1 MLYHLWCARKAHK
14 MNEEGK
20 QIENYSI
27 EITLDHCSE
36 VFKPPAEVKSV
47 EEEEGKDSEENYRK
61 SFDFKEELEKHFNNE
76 LEKLEKEK
84 HISGHIKKTYICY
97 RVASD
102 EINAEEIEDYYNGK
116 IKTNHEF

>member
-27 EITLDHCSE
+27 EITLDHCSKE
-36 VFKPPAEVKSV
+36 QKVDKNFV
-47 EEEEGKDSEENYRK
+47 
-61 SFDFKEELEKHFNNE
+61 FKEELEKHFKKE
-76 LEKLEKEK
+76 LEKLRKEK
-84 HISGHIKKTYICY
+84 HVSGHIKKTYICY
-97 RVASD
+97 RVPSD

-116 IKTNHEF
+116 LKTNHEF